1 MLRMHMCAARAPAGS
16 RPCGSWELGDVQR
29 CPSQLCVPHG
39 LYVWGGHFLH
49 GRPRLWELT
58 HIVAWILSFQ
68 LRLTMSLVWV
78 WHRFQVSFQLRVPV
92 KSAWEKKS
100 PGTQRTSKRK
110 RSPPLFGKEAFMSCN
125 ARTNRRETCEAR
137 TTLKTSAHRVP
148 HFETEIKRPRSF

>member
-78 WHRFQVSFQLRVPV
+78 WHRFQ
-92 KSAWEKKS
+92 
-100 PGTQRTSKRK
+100 GTWLS
-110 RSPPLFGKEAFMSCN
+110 GKA
-125 ARTNRRETCEAR
+125 A
-137 TTLKTSAHRVP
+137 
-148 HFETEIKRPRSF
+148 